1 MVNVDDL
8 VQFFHEKIDMWSKTE
23 EQFKNISVPGFHC
36 IQSFFVL
43 VNEIKGKL
51 IKINSEHG
59 VYQGK
64 HKKAQPAAS
73 AAGTV
78 SSTATTTSTT
88 MVDKDGKPAKKFTSF
103 NNETGANYSS
113 YSFS

>member
-8 VQFFHEKIDMWSKTE
+8 VQFFHEKIDMWSKKE
-23 EQFKNISVPGFHC
+23 EYFKNISITGFHC

-51 IKINSEHG
+51 IKVTAEHG

-64 HKKAQPAAS
+64 HKRAQPAAS
-73 AAGTV
+73 AAGSV
-78 SSTATTTSTT
+78 SSTATTTTTTT
-88 MVDKDGKPAKKFTSF
+88 MVEKDGKPAKKFTSF
-103 NNETGANYSS
+103 NN
-113 YSFS
+113 